1 METLW
6 ETAAAISGLKNLDG
20 LWDYIPRSHSA
31 VTGNPIHYF
40 EHYNNTGFPFTNT
53 VVLHCRSAQGFKEST
68 ISGEDKYYQY
78 CNKAFGTWDYAL
90 SDGKN
95 VTLKK
100 KSILKE
106 IIVSTGDI
114 HVLPSFIS
122 LSICL
127 VVTSLNTAEKNH

>member
-1 METLW
+1 MLTLIYS
-6 ETAAAISGLKNLDG
+6 EVKYDL
-20 LWDYIPRSHSA
+20 
-31 VTGNPIHYF
+31 F
-40 EHYNNTGFPFTNT
+40 YNF
-53 VVLHCRSAQGFKEST
+53 RSAQGFKESI

-106 IIVSTGDI
+106 IIVS
-114 HVLPSFIS
+114 
-122 LSICL
+122 
-127 VVTSLNTAEKNH
+127 